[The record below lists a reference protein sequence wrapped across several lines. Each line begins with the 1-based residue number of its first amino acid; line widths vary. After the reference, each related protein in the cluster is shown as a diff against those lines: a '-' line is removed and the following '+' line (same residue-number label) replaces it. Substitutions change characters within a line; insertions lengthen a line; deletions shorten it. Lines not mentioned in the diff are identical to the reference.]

1 MNKKQI
7 WELPSKG
14 FTAYVTRG
22 WNTLWE
28 TTSYQIVDSAP
39 VRGGSIVDIPLIH
52 LFLFSFHSLQGSP
65 RAKRRVRYPLRVLCW
80 TISMF
85 LGAHS
90 HLTTPSALEVRIKHN
105 GRNLE
110 VKLDT
115 QATFFVMRDVASGC
129 WLKVI
134 FMFTSRWWH
143 RLEAC
148 GRFLW
153 ERTLPFSGQVC
164 GFFSPLGFSA
174 WEAFGNALWKVEH
187 LFCSCCE

>member
-65 RAKRRVRYPLRVLCW
+65 RAKRRVRYPLRVLC
-80 TISMF
+80 
-85 LGAHS
+85 
-90 HLTTPSALEVRIKHN
+90 
-105 GRNLE
+105 
-110 VKLDT
+110 
-115 QATFFVMRDVASGC
+115 
-129 WLKVI
+129 
-134 FMFTSRWWH
+134 
-143 RLEAC
+143 
-148 GRFLW
+148 
-153 ERTLPFSGQVC
+153 
-164 GFFSPLGFSA
+164 
-174 WEAFGNALWKVEH
+174 
-187 LFCSCCE
+187 